1 MSPPRKNRQ
10 DCVLYLTIL
19 TTDKR
24 GNDVKRADM
33 DNPTP
38 ARATFVSATGDTV
51 TMLIDPTPGL
61 DVWSRVEWR
70 GGLYSVTPPAY
81 HHGER
86 HTRHWAVDLKR
97 TSLETIIPSR

>member
-1 MSPPRKNRQ
+1 MTTQRKNRQ

-24 GNDVKRADM
+24 GNEVKAADM
-33 DNPTP
+33 AHPTP
-38 ARATFVSATGDTV
+38 ARASFVSDTGTTV

-61 DVWSRVEWR
+61 DTWSRVEWN
-70 GGLYSVTPPAY
+70 GGMYNVTPPAY

-97 TSLETIIPSR
+97 TS